1 MNINTFSINIKAE
14 TRINPGFICAHGVR
28 FGILKIED
36 WFLFKTILLK

>member
-1 MNINTFSINIKAE
+1 MNINIFSIDTKAK

-36 WFLFKTILLK
+36 WFLFKTSLLR